1 MKKII
6 LILLCLAAVS
16 CNREPEQIYLAEQE
30 VPVTE
35 SPAERMAAH
44 ESLEN
49 IFGLDSLR
57 CEDGKVKNGQF
68 FSTLLEKLGL
78 TAREAY
84 DLTQATDSVFDPRN
98 LRVGNT
104 YKAYYGE
111 ISPRASLVR
120 DDNAVVSSASSAV
133 IPSEVEESLQY
144 LVYDQY
150 RGSQIVFRCQPPYEA
165 WQYDKPVSI
174 EQRYADVTIQNSLWV
189 DMTDAGVSPLL
200 VSDLSDI
207 YAWTVDFFGL
217 QKGDRFRV
225 LYEEKV
231 CDGEVIAIDT
241 VRYAVFTH
249 SGQDFPMV
257 MYNAGDGGNIW
268 WNEKG
273 ESMRKAFLKA
283 PLKFSRIS
291 SGFSYAR
298 RHPVTRKVQPHTGV
312 DYAAPK
318 GTPVMS
324 IGDGV
329 VTSMKNEGAGGN
341 TVRITHNS
349 VYKTAYLHLSK
360 YGPGLKVGQRVRQG
374 QVIGYVGSTGRSTGP
389 HLDFRVWKN
398 GTPIN
403 PLKMD
408 SPPAEPLK
416 AEYMPA
422 FENAYADSRARIDT
436 IHAASVASRLFELL

>member
-6 LILLCLAAVS
+6 LILLCIAAVS

-111 ISPRASLVR
+111 ISPRASLGR
-120 DDNAVVSSASSAV
+120 DDNAVISSASSPV

>member
-1 MKKII
+1 MKRLLIII
-6 LILLCLAAVS
+6 LCCCAAFS
-16 CNREPEQIYLAEQE
+16 CGRKAVETPAAELGNIMDNTQ
-30 VPVTE
+30 
-35 SPAERMAAH
+35 SPAERMSAH
-44 ESLEN
+44 ESLAD

-57 CEDGKVKNGQF
+57 REDGKVKNGQF

-78 TAREAY
+78 SAREAY
-84 DLTQATDSVFDPRN
+84 DLNQATDDVFDPRN

-104 YKAYYGE
+104 YTAYYGE
-111 ISPRASLVR
+111 
-120 DDNAVVSSASSAV
+120 
-133 IPSEVEESLQY
+133 ESLLY

-150 RGSQIVFRCQPPYEA
+150 RGSQIVFRCQPPYQA
-165 WQYDKPVSI
+165 WVYDKPVSI
-174 EQRYADVTIQNSLWV
+174 ERRYADVTIQNSLWV

-200 VSDLSDI
+200 VTDLSDI

-241 VRYAVFTH
+241 VRYAVFSH

-398 GTPIN
+398 GTPIS

-422 FENAYADSRARIDT
+422 FETAYAESRARIDT
-436 IHAASVASRLFELL
+436 IQAASAAAQLFDLL

>member
-1 MKKII
+1 M
-6 LILLCLAAVS
+6 VS
-16 CNREPEQIYLAEQE
+16 CGRGDVVSDTAVCETCEDTLIVEHPLGFC
-30 VPVTE
+30 P
-35 SPAERMAAH
+35 
-44 ESLEN
+44 
-49 IFGLDSLR
+49 DSLSVV
-57 CEDGKVKNGQF
+57 DGKVKNGQF
-68 FSTLLEKLGL
+68 FAPLLMKLGMS
-78 TAREAY
+78 ANEAHNLSGAIG
-84 DLTQATDSVFDPRN
+84 DVFDVRD
-98 LRVGNT
+98 LRVGNA
-104 YKAYYGE
+104 YKAYYGPSE
-111 ISPRASLVR
+111 TGYG
-120 DDNAVVSSASSAV
+120 VSSDMSGGAGTSQSV
-133 IPSEVEESLQY
+133 LQY

-150 RGSQIVFRCQPPYEA
+150 RGTQVVFKCQPPYDA
-165 WQYDKPVSI
+165 WVYEKPVTI
-174 EQRYADVTIQNSLWV
+174 ERRYAEVTIKNSLWV

-217 QKGDRFRV
+217 QKGDRFKV
-225 LYEEKV
+225 LYEEKI

-241 VRYAVFTH
+241 VRYAVFSH
-249 SGQDFPMV
+249 AGQDFPMV

-291 SGFSYAR
+291 SGFSHAR

-312 DYAAPK
+312 DYAAPT

-422 FENAYADSRARIDT
+422 FEAAYADSRARIDT
-436 IHAASVASRLFELL
+436 IQASAYIEKLFELL

>member
-1 MKKII
+1 MKHSVYII
-6 LILLCLAAVS
+6 LLLCVIS
-16 CNREPEQIYLAEQE
+16 CGRKEE
-30 VPVTE
+30 VADVCETCADTLVIEHPLGFC
-35 SPAERMAAH
+35 P
-44 ESLEN
+44 
-49 IFGLDSLR
+49 DSLSVV
-57 CEDGKVKNGQF
+57 EGKVRSGQF
-68 FSTLLEKLGL
+68 FAPLLMKLGL
-78 TAREAY
+78 SANEAHNLSGSIG
-84 DLTQATDSVFDPRN
+84 DVFDVRD
-98 LRVGNT
+98 LRVGNA
-104 YKAYYGE
+104 YKAYYGPDE
-111 ISPRASLVR
+111 TGEASVMSGEDEL
-120 DDNAVVSSASSAV
+120 
-133 IPSEVEESLQY
+133 LQY

-150 RGSQIVFRCQPPYEA
+150 RGTQIVFKCQPPYDA
-165 WQYDKPVSI
+165 WVYEKPVTI
-174 EQRYADVTIQNSLWV
+174 ERRYAEVTISNSLWV

-217 QKGDRFRV
+217 QKGDRFKV

-231 CDGEVIAIDT
+231 VDGEVIAIDT
-241 VRYAVFTH
+241 VRYAVFSH
-249 SGQDFPMV
+249 AGQDYPMV

-312 DYAAPK
+312 DYAAPT

-398 GTPIN
+398 GSPIN

-416 AEYMPA
+416 EAHKAE
-422 FENAYADSRARIDT
+422 FERMHEKYKAQIDT
-436 IHAASVASRLFELL
+436 IQARSVAQKLFELL

>member
-1 MKKII
+1 M
-6 LILLCLAAVS
+6 
-16 CNREPEQIYLAEQE
+16 AEQE
-30 VPVTE
+30 VTVAE
-35 SPAERMAAH
+35 SPAERMASH
-44 ESLEN
+44 EPLAD

-57 CEDGKVKNGQF
+57 CEEGKVKNGQF

-78 TAREAY
+78 NAREAY
-84 DLTQATDSVFDPRN
+84 DLTQATDTVFDPRN

-104 YKAYYGE
+104 YAAYYSVTPGE
-111 ISPRASLVR
+111 A
-120 DDNAVVSSASSAV
+120 
-133 IPSEVEESLQY
+133 EESLQY
-144 LVYDQY
+144 LVYDRY

-165 WQYDKPVSI
+165 WVYDKPVSI

-217 QKGDRFRV
+217 QKGDRFKV

-231 CDGEVIAIDT
+231 CDGDVIAIDT

-298 RHPVTRKVQPHTGV
+298 RHPVTRRVQPHTGV

-329 VTSMKNEGAGGN
+329 VTSMKYEGAGGN

-416 AEYMPA
+416 EEFRQA
-422 FENAYADSRARIDT
+422 FEAAYADSRARIDT
-436 IHAASVASRLFELL
+436 IRAASVAAGLFELL